1 MSLTAADIMQ
11 ADAKSVAPDAPLLD
25 VERAFI
31 EEQVGGFPVLDDG
44 RLVGVVS
51 RSDIVRQLCVEQS
64 LSEEASDYFRQ
75 FHEYIDNAE
84 ETLTVIAER
93 VGRRIEHLSV
103 DDVMRRN
110 LVTVP
115 LDASLVEVARHM
127 TERQVHRVLVLDG
140 DRLCG
145 VITTLDF
152 ARLVVDARLIEAE

>member
-110 LVTVP
+110 L
-115 LDASLVEVARHM
+115 
-127 TERQVHRVLVLDG
+127 
-140 DRLCG
+140 
-145 VITTLDF
+145 
-152 ARLVVDARLIEAE
+152 